1 MLDRLWHILYNGHIP
16 NNIPLTRD
24 IDAVTKATIHQHQ
37 DRFKSIST
45 RLRLR
50 VSKRARRMTLRLDPE
65 SRAVDLI
72 LPPRM
77 NINTAMDFAN
87 QNRAWIREKLSGLP
101 KPVPFQDGA
110 IIPFIGRDHYLEIV
124 SDDTRRGT
132 DITVKNRI
140 ITVDTSLENPSMRIE
155 RYMRDRI
162 RDELDAL
169 ARDKAAMIRRR
180 VGDVRVR
187 DTKSRWGSCAED
199 GNLSFCW
206 RLVFAPREVIDYVV
220 AHEVAHLVHF
230 DHSTAFWRLCDRL
243 SIDMDY
249 GRDWLKEHGQT
260 LMSYG
265 SQN

>member
-1 MLDRLWHILYNGHIP
+1 MLDRLWQILYNEITPKNFIP
-16 NNIPLTRD
+16 AGNF
-24 IDAVTKATIHQHQ
+24 DAVTQTTIHHHQ

-45 RLRLR
+45 RLKLR

-65 SRAVDLI
+65 TRAVHLI

-77 NINTAMDFAN
+77 NINTAVDFAT
-87 QNRAWIREKLSGLP
+87 QNRAWIREKLSELP
-101 KPVPFQDGA
+101 KPVPFTDGA
-110 IIPFIGRDHYLEIV
+110 IIPFIGRDHYLEII
-124 SDDTRRGT
+124 SDDARRGT

-140 ITVDTSLENPSMRIE
+140 ITVDTSLDNPSMRIE

-169 ARDKAAMIRRR
+169 ARDKATLIRRR

-230 DHSTAFWRLCDRL
+230 DHSATFWRLCDRL
-243 SIDMDY
+243 SDDMNY

-265 SQN
+265 TV